1 MSAWPERELVPYEPS
16 SFTASRVLVLAPHAD
31 DEVFGCGA
39 ALAQL
44 AGGGADV
51 TVAVLTDGA
60 SVEPDPGER
69 ARIAAERA
77 AESRAAL
84 AALGGGELLL
94 GDLPDRGLLERRP
107 ELVETIAR
115 LVEERRPDLV
125 FVPSPSEIH
134 PDHRGVAEAFLDAAG
149 GSLAPLLSETT
160 VAFYEVSQPIRP
172 NFLLDATPY
181 AAAKDRA
188 MASFPSQTGGRDYPR
203 FMRGLNAYRALTLG
217 PEVAAAEAF
226 YVIPGRA
233 LAAHDAVSREAFR
246 RALGPAP
253 TPHVR
258 A

>member
-16 SFTASRVLVLAPHAD
+16 SFTARRALVLAPHAD

-44 AGGGADV
+44 RAGGAEV
-51 TVAVLTDGA
+51 SVAVLTDGA
-60 SVEPDPGER
+60 SDEPDPER
-69 ARIAAERA
+69 RASIAKERA

-94 GDLPDRGLLERRP
+94 GRLPDRGLLERRP
-107 ELVETIAR
+107 EVTDAIVDVVR
-115 LVEERRPDLV
+115 DRRPDLL

-134 PDHRGVAEAFLDAAG
+134 PDHRGVAEAFLEAADG
-149 GSLAPLLSETT
+149 VLAPLLAGAT

-181 AAAKDRA
+181 AAAKARA
-188 MASFPSQTGGRDYPR
+188 MASFPSQIGSRDYPR
-203 FMRGLNAYRALTLG
+203 FMSGLNTYRALTLG
-217 PEVAAAEAF
+217 PAVASAEAF
-226 YVIPGRA
+226 YVVSGA
-233 LAAHDAVSREAFR
+233 TLAAHDAASREAFR

-253 TPHVR
+253 TPHATR
-258 A
+258 

>member
-1 MSAWPERELVPYEPS
+1 MSSWPERELVPYEAS
-16 SFTASRVLVLAPHAD
+16 SFTAARALVLAPHAD

-44 AGGGADV
+44 RAGGAEI

-60 SVEPDPGER
+60 SDEADPGKR
-69 ARIAAERA
+69 ASIAAERA

-84 AALGGGELLL
+84 DALGGGELLL
-94 GDLPDRGLLERRP
+94 GDLPDRGLLERRA
-107 ELVETIAR
+107 ELSAAIAR
-115 LVEERRPDLV
+115 LVRDRRPDLV

-134 PDHRGVAEAFLDAAG
+134 PDHRGVAEAFLEAAAG
-149 GSLAPLLSETT
+149 ELAPFLATAT
-160 VAFYEVSQPIRP
+160 IAFYEVSQPIRP

-181 AAAKDRA
+181 AAAKDHA

-217 PEVAAAEAF
+217 PHIVAAEAF
-226 YVIPGRA
+226 YVISGPA
-233 LAAHDAVSREAFR
+233 LAAHDAVQREAFR

-253 TPHVR
+253 TPHAR